1 MKTNGASSGIV
12 VLAERDGFLRK
23 KGALLDAPHPKSI
36 VLGCMV
42 RPEFEA
48 AVQSYCKEQKINLY
62 KMQKAKAEY
71 RLEKLSVL
79 EFDN

>member
-1 MKTNGASSGIV
+1 
-12 VLAERDGFLRK
+12 
-23 KGALLDAPHPKSI
+23 
-36 VLGCMV
+36 MV